1 ARFSIPANHPS
12 KREKSNGFCSRV
24 STRITGRGVF
34 SWVPPRSARTGIAGC
49 GTGTADICHFNG
61 DAMRVR
67 CLVISAVSRG
77 SFLQVIFVMQSAK
90 DRPGPDFTIL
100 RQSVP
105 TSSSQPLDG
114 SLLIIIRSI
123 RRDSWP
129 QAQVRAALVVM
140 TNPLLQHHSQM
151 IFTERNQ
158 KVQTLAPE
166 RSHQPFAI
174 GVGLRRP
181 NWRPQHSKT

>member
-1 ARFSIPANHPS
+1 
-12 KREKSNGFCSRV
+12 
-24 STRITGRGVF
+24 
-34 SWVPPRSARTGIAGC
+34 
-49 GTGTADICHFNG
+49 
-61 DAMRVR
+61 
-67 CLVISAVSRG
+67 
-77 SFLQVIFVMQSAK
+77 MQSAK

-181 NWRPQHSKT
+181 NWRPQHSKTERLQFPIQTGGKDRIAVMNEELARMITG